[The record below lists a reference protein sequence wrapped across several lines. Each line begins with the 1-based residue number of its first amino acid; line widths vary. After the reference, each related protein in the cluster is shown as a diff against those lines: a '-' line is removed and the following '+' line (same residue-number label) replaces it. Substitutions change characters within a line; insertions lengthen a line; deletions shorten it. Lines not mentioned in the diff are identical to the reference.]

1 MLDHAT
7 LSASQGS
14 LAHSSSKNRSRDTDK
29 TPIVVSDLSASVDN
43 LHKNSLN
50 MQHTTQDRLEI
61 ASSIAM
67 AKMSEARYPWQE
79 KGATRFFL
87 FVGQLRLLEQR
98 YTLRERD
105 EVLQLLE
112 KYPHLSLL
120 LLEIHRQIVPYFPI
134 AQIFLQAITDP
145 EANDEFETSDE
156 NENLV
161 ISVVTHMQPREAV
174 DRLKQFYKDWWLKT
188 PNMAK
193 IKEKISFNLECV

>member
-1 MLDHAT
+1 MLDHAI

-14 LAHSSSKNRSRDTDK
+14 LAYSSKYNSKDTDK
-29 TPIVVSDLSASVDN
+29 TPIIVSDLSASVDN

-61 ASSIAM
+61 ASNIAM
-67 AKMSEARYPWQE
+67 AKMPEARYPWQE
-79 KGATRFFL
+79 KEATSFFF

-112 KYPHLSLL
+112 KYPYLSLL

-134 AQIFLQAITDP
+134 AQIFLKALTDP
-145 EANDEFETSDE
+145 EETDEFESSNE

-161 ISVVTHMQPREAV
+161 ISIVTHMQPREAL

-188 PNMAK
+188 PNRAEV
-193 IKEKISFNLECV
+193 KEKISFNLECV

>member
-14 LAHSSSKNRSRDTDK
+14 LAHSSSKNHSRDTDK
-29 TPIVVSDLSASVDN
+29 TPIVVSDLSATLDK
-43 LHKNSLN
+43 LHRNSLD
-50 MQHTTQDRLEI
+50 MHHTTQDRLEI

-67 AKMSEARYPWQE
+67 AKMSEARYSWQE

-98 YTLRERD
+98 YTLRERN

-134 AQIFLQAITDP
+134 AQIFLKAITDP
-145 EANDEFETSDE
+145 EATDDFEASDE
-156 NENLV
+156 TENLV
-161 ISVVTHMQPREAV
+161 ISIVTHMQPREAL

>member
-14 LAHSSSKNRSRDTDK
+14 LAHSSSKNHLRDTDR
-29 TPIVVSDLSASVDN
+29 TPIVVSDLSATLDK
-43 LHKNSLN
+43 LHRNSLD
-50 MQHTTQDRLEI
+50 MQHTTQGRLEI

-67 AKMSEARYPWQE
+67 AKMSEARYSWQE

-87 FVGQLRLLEQR
+87 FVGQLQLLEQR

-112 KYPHLSLL
+112 KYPQLSLL
-120 LLEIHRQIVPYFPI
+120 LLEIHKQIVPYFPN
-134 AQIFLQAITDP
+134 AQKFLKAIIDP
-145 EANDEFETSDE
+145 EATDDFEASDE

-161 ISVVTHMQPREAV
+161 ISIVTHMQPREAL
-174 DRLKQFYKDWWLKT
+174 DRLKQFYKDWWFKT
-188 PNMAK
+188 PNMANF
-193 IKEKISFNLECV
+193 KEKISFNLECV